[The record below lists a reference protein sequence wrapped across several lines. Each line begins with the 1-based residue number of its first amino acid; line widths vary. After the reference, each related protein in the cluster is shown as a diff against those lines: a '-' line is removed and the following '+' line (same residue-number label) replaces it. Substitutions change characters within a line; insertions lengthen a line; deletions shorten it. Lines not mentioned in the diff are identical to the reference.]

1 MFGGDEEKSKKKQVV
16 LSWRKQRKE
25 YFEKRR
31 VKIKELKGQRIKGDA

>member
-16 LSWRKQRKE
+16 LKWGKQRKE

-31 VKIKELKGQRIKGDA
+31 IKELKGQRIKGE